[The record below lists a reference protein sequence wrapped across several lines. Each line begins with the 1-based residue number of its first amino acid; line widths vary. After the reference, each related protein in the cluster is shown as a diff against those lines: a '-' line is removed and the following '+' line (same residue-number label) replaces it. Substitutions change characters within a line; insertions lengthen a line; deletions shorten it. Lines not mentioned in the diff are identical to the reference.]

1 MINTITETINRH
13 EAVLFLYGHFRDMT
27 GQFADMLKYCNKKN
41 LRVVDMFFDTS
52 GIKSYEERCFNQLLD
67 YIKHNKGKF
76 AVVLASRNEYN
87 KCPWMHKLEPFR
99 DTDRIDLHFAKD
111 NVII

>member
-1 MINTITETINRH
+1 MINPLNETINRH
-13 EAVLFLYGHFRDMT
+13 EALLFLYGSLRDIA
-27 GQFADMLKYCNKKN
+27 GQFTEVLQYCKKKK
-41 LRVVDMFFDTS
+41 LHIVDMFFDTS
-52 GIKSYEERCFNQLLD
+52 GIKSYEEKCFNQLLD

-76 AVVLASRNEYN
+76 AVVFASRNEYN
-87 KCPWMHKLEPFR
+87 KCPWTHKLEPFR

>member
-1 MINTITETINRH
+1 MAGE
-13 EAVLFLYGHFRDMT
+13 
-27 GQFADMLKYCNKKN
+27 FADMPKYCKKKK

-52 GIKSYEERCFNQLLD
+52 GIKSDEEKFFNQLLD

-76 AVVLASRNEYN
+76 AVVLAFRNEYN

-99 DTDRIDLHFAKD
+99 DTNRIDLHFAKD

>member
-1 MINTITETINRH
+1 MP
-13 EAVLFLYGHFRDMT
+13 
-27 GQFADMLKYCNKKN
+27 KYCKKKN

-76 AVVLASRNEYN
+76 AVVFYSQNEYN
-87 KCPWMHKLEPFR
+87 KYSYTHKLEPFR
-99 DTDRIDLHFAKD
+99 DTDRIELHFAKD